1 MYEDTD
7 FELGPAVIKDCE
19 YISQIY
25 SDYNQ
30 RLYKDITKT
39 NFIKVLKT
47 YLSYEYDD
55 LVIYFNGHGSQVKSS
70 DNSSEEDGKDEV
82 LIFKKTPSPNATQ
95 EIRTMK
101 DYELT
106 ELISKNKCKHILM
119 IFDCC
124 HSNTLIDSDDIPSNV
139 SCLYSCKESE
149 VSFQTVSVFFIKFL
163 FEN

>member
-1 MYEDTD
+1 M
-7 FELGPAVIKDCE
+7 
-19 YISQIY
+19 
-25 SDYNQ
+25 N
-30 RLYKDITKT
+30 
-39 NFIKVLKT
+39 
-47 YLSYEYDD
+47 YEYDD

-95 EIRTMK
+95 EIRIMK
-101 DYELT
+101 DDELT

-149 VSFQTVSVFFIKFL
+149 VSYQTDSGLFTKFL
-163 FEN
+163 FEHSTLSIDDLTSLFDDVHQHPSSVGDRKYLKL